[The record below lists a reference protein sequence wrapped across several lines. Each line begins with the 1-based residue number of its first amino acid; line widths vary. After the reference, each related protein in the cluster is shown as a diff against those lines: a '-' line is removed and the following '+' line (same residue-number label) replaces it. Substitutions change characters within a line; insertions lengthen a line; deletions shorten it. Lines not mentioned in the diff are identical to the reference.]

1 MRIGLAGLG
10 RMGVPMAERLL
21 AAGHELVVWNR
32 TRATAEEFAAATQGR
47 VTVAEEPGRLLADGG
62 LCLTVLA
69 DDAALEA
76 VSGEVLAGASGG
88 TLVDLSTV
96 SVPASQRVA
105 EAAERAGVAYLRAPV
120 SGNPGVVRAGNL
132 AIMVSGPRATY
143 DELEPVLRAIGPN
156 LYYVGAH
163 EEARIAKLALNL
175 MVGGTAQLMSE
186 AIVLGE
192 RHGLDPADLLALMGG
207 SAVGSP
213 FVKYKTE
220 PLLNGDYSATFTT
233 AMMRKDAGLIR
244 AAAAEAGVELPVAAV
259 LEELLEQTVA
269 AGYGDDDFMALL
281 LRLRG
286 S

>member
-1 MRIGLAGLG
+1 
-10 RMGVPMAERLL
+10 MGVPMAERLL
-21 AAGHELVVWNR
+21 AAGHELAVWNR
-32 TRATAEEFAAATQGR
+32 TRARAEEFAAQAEGS
-47 VTVAEEPGRLLADGG
+47 VTVANSPAELDAE

-69 DDAALEA
+69 DDAALESVA
-76 VSGEVLAGASGG
+76 AQVTASDKLRA
-88 TLVDLSTV
+88 LVDLSTV
-96 SVPASQRVA
+96 SAPASARVA
-105 EAAERAGVAYLRAPV
+105 EAAHKAGVAYLRAPV

-132 AIMVSGPRATY
+132 AIMVSGPRASY
-143 DELEPVLRAIGPN
+143 DELEPILKAIGPN
-156 LYYVGAH
+156 LYYVGPG

-175 MVGGTAQLMSE
+175 MVAGTAQLMSE
-186 AIVLGE
+186 ALVLGE
-192 RHGLDPADLLALMGG
+192 EHGLDPADLLALMGG

-233 AMMRKDAGLIR
+233 AMMRKDAGLIL
-244 AAAAEAGVELPVAAV
+244 AAADQAGVELPVAAV

>member
-1 MRIGLAGLG
+1 
-10 RMGVPMAERLL
+10 MGVPMAERLL

-32 TRATAEEFAAATQGR
+32 TRARAEEFASGAEGGAA
-47 VTVAEEPGRLLADGG
+47 VADTPAELLATGV
-62 LCLTVLA
+62 CLTVVA
-69 DDAALEA
+69 DDAALEKI
-76 VSGEVLAGASGG
+76 VLGEDGVLAGAGAGG
-88 TLVDLSTV
+88 VLVDLSTV
-96 SVPASQRVA
+96 SVPASRRVA
-105 EAAERAGVAYLRAPV
+105 EAADAAGVAFLRAPV

-132 AIMVSGPRATY
+132 SIMVSGPRETY

-156 LYYVGAH
+156 LYYVGSG

-175 MVGGTAQLMSE
+175 MVAGTAQLMSE
-186 AIVLGE
+186 ALVLGE
-192 RHGLDPADLLALMGG
+192 SHGLEPAALLEVMGG

-244 AAAAEAGVELPVAAV
+244 AAAQDAGVELPVATV
-259 LEELLEQTVA
+259 LEELLEQTIK

-281 LRLRG
+281 LRLREG
-286 S
+286 AR